1 MACLLR
7 DLKILSLKK
16 LLILIIF
23 QISDDFVVFH
33 DALKLIIR
41 KSYAFKIDLNT
52 EDYFGKTGIS
62 YLKIKDQEEMKS
74 YMRAHGL
81 KNNVALL
88 VPDSEKDLLNGF
100 KLQCQTE

>member
-1 MACLLR
+1 M
-7 DLKILSLKK
+7 
-16 LLILIIF
+16 
-23 QISDDFVVFH
+23 V
-33 DALKLIIR
+33 KLIIR
-41 KSYAFKIDLNT
+41 KSDAFKINLNT

-62 YLKIKDQEEMKS
+62 YLKVKDQEELKS